1 MYRIQTPVSAETIE
15 KLGVGD
21 KILLSG
27 NIYAGRDAVLPRIV
41 RLYEEGRLSELGLN
55 LKGSVIFH
63 SAVSIAGIG
72 PTSSNKLEIEKS
84 IPVLSKAGIRIHL
97 GKGAIGR
104 DIVDALSA
112 NEAAF
117 AVMPPVTALLEDRT
131 VSRTVV
137 AYPELGMEAFY
148 SLEVVDF
155 PIIIAAVN
163 GESIYK

>member
-1 MYRIQTPVSAETIE
+1 MYRIHTPVFGKAIE
-15 KLGVGD
+15 NLKIGD
-21 KILLSG
+21 MVLLSG
-27 NIYAGRDAVLPRIV
+27 TIFAGRDAVLPRIV
-41 RLYEEGRLSELGLN
+41 RLYEEDRLGEIGLN
-55 LKGSVIFH
+55 LKGGVIFH
-63 SAVSIAGIG
+63 SAVSVAGVG

-84 IPVLSKAGIRIHL
+84 IPLLSEAGIKIHI
-97 GKGAIGR
+97 GKGAIGI
-104 DIVDALSA
+104 DTIQALKVHAS
-112 NEAAF
+112 AF